1 MTDVTTEMR
10 QVDVC
15 QVKQACYRN
24 ISTMLFYLNEVPRI
38 IEFIETESYTVLT
51 GESTEKKKG
60 KLVFN
65 E

>member
-1 MTDVTTEMR
+1 MTDVATEMR

-15 QVKQACYRN
+15 QVKQACHRN